1 MIFITNEKSYEIQSI
16 TNINTNVHIYIFT
29 SHVFVENTTVK
40 QSKKKKKF
48 NLDIHHT
55 YEFVRTSQGEKR
67 LEEIHRLTSATA
79 KLISMFEDPWEE
91 LTFRN
96 VGNQVRVP

>member
-1 MIFITNEKSYEIQSI
+1 MI
-16 TNINTNVHIYIFT
+16 
-29 SHVFVENTTVK
+29 
-40 QSKKKKKF
+40 
-48 NLDIHHT
+48 
-55 YEFVRTSQGEKR
+55 FVRTSQGEKR

-96 VGNQVRVP
+96 VGNQVQNP